1 MRYILAFLLCYS
13 ITITKGNESNNLFKK
28 IVTGGNKNATL
39 GQVIAG
45 YKKIDGSIPY
55 SHAHIG
61 IRIPRQLTTSV
72 DDVIVDLSGTNVF
85 PNPTSQENVF
95 YIMNDVKYVELI
107 GLNGK
112 VVENAVDLQNQKI
125 TLPYRGVFYI
135 KFITQSNQIYSSR
148 VIYN

>member
-28 IVTGGNKNATL
+28 IVTGGNKNATF

-45 YKKIDGSIPY
+45 YKKIGGSIPY

-61 IRIPRQLTTSV
+61 IRIPRQFTTSV
-72 DDVIVDLSGTNVF
+72 DDGIVDLSGTNVY

-135 KFITQSNQIYSSR
+135 KFITQSNQVYSSR

>member
-45 YKKIDGSIPY
+45 YKKNNGSIPY
-55 SHAHIG
+55 SYAHIG

-72 DDVIVDLSGTNVF
+72 NEGIVDLSGTNVY

-95 YIMNDVKYVELI
+95 YIMNDVKSVEI
-107 GLNGK
+107 TDLNGK
-112 VVENAVDLQNQKI
+112 VVENAVDLQNQRI

-135 KFITQSNQIYSSR
+135 KFITQSDQVYSSR

>member
-45 YKKIDGSIPY
+45 YKRINSSIPY

-72 DDVIVDLSGTNVF
+72 DEGIVEFLGVNVY
-85 PNPTSQENVF
+85 PNPTSQEHVF
-95 YIMNDVKYVELI
+95 YNMNDVKNVIITDLY
-107 GLNGK
+107 GK
-112 VVENAVDLQNQKI
+112 IVENAVDQQSQII
-125 TLPYRGVFYI
+125 TLPYRGVFFI
-135 KFITQSNQIYSSR
+135 KFTTHLNQTYSSR